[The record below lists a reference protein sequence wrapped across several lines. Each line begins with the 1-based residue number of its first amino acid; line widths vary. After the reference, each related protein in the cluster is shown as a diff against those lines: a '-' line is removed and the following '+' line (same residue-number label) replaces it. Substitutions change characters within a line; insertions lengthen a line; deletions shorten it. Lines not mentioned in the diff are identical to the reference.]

1 MKTKD
6 YIYLDDEF
14 LNSHLAQL
22 EKGLLVKEQTE
33 RGVES
38 TDTTSFT
45 HSMTTGLDGFFGLGA
60 KIQSEICEGDNNV
73 KSDFT
78 KNMVE
83 NVLNDYAVDLL
94 IEDCST
100 NGLLRNIK
108 QSNEGDFILSSSKF
122 QIYDFEYLESIT
134 NPQRLA
140 PILNQSIPPIAPG
153 PQATKQERIEYQK
166 QLKLYNDSSKMP
178 KEFETLHNLS
188 VFANTL
194 FRDSVLLKLNAGL
207 AICKRNKLRLNKAQT
222 SFENESDRKI
232 KVFGVVSATK
242 KETHPDG
249 DVPAL
254 KIDELDKIPSIMF
267 DVTLSNLNMLYKNDK
282 IIKPIA
288 IYFEAE

>member
-33 RGVES
+33 RGAES
-38 TDTTSFT
+38 TDATNFT
-45 HSMTTGLDGFFGLGA
+45 HTVTTGLDGFFGLGA

-100 NGLLRNIK
+100 NGLLCDIK
-108 QSNEGDFILSSSKF
+108 QSDEGDFILSSSKF

-134 NPQRLA
+134 DSQRLA
-140 PILNQSIPPIAPG
+140 PFFSQSVPPIAPG
-153 PQATKQERIEYQK
+153 PHATKQERIEYQK
-166 QLKLYNDSSKMP
+166 QLKYYNDSSKIP
-178 KEFETLHNLS
+178 EEFEILHNLS
-188 VFANTL
+188 VFANAL
-194 FRDSVLLKLNAGL
+194 FEDSVLLKLNTGL
-207 AICKRNKLRLNKAQT
+207 AICKRNKLRLNKAQA

-232 KVFGVVSATK
+232 KVFGVVSAAK
-242 KETHPDG
+242 KEIHPDG
-249 DVPAL
+249 NFPKL
-254 KIDELDKIPSIMF
+254 KINQLDKIPSIMF
-267 DVTLSNLNMLYKNDK
+267 DITLSNLNMLYKNDK

-288 IYFEAE
+288 IYFEAD